1 MKKLLLPF
9 AFMFVTTIVTA
20 QTTTQ
25 KKPATT
31 KAVSKYNDNVDD
43 RMKGPNG
50 EKVFI
55 GDKGGRYYMKNGKK
69 VYVEHKTK
77 KKKA

>member
-1 MKKLLLPF
+1 MKKLLLPL
-9 AFMFVTTIVTA
+9 AFMFATTLVAA

-25 KKPATT
+25 KKPGTT
-31 KAVSKYNDNVDD
+31 KAVNKYNDNVDD

-50 EKVFI
+50 EKIFI
-55 GDKGGRYYMKNGKK
+55 GEKGGRYYMKNGKK
-69 VYVEHKTK
+69 IYVEHKTK